1 MITPQ
6 LVINLLLIL
15 TMAWVMGDVFSRF
28 GLPIMLGQLLAGV
41 LLGPPLLGL
50 VSCSPAIVLIADW
63 GMFFLMFYSGMEM
76 DPKELLEHIWPSLAV
91 AFGGFV
97 LPFAVGYLTAR
108 AFGGTLY
115 QSLFVGLGV
124 SITAIAVQSAIL
136 HSMRINE
143 SELGHIIIGAAIAD
157 NILSLMSLS
166 VLLGLAKTGT
176 VQFIDLSIVILKV
189 IAFFGLTILLGHFVV
204 PKMTAK
210 LHDREGK
217 AFTFA
222 MVSALTMAYL
232 AELAGL
238 HLIIGAFLAGLFV
251 RKEIMD
257 KTIYNAIKDR
267 FFGLSYGFF
276 VPIFFASLACH
287 LQFFWDWRFISFAL
301 TLTLVA
307 ILGKLIGCGLG
318 LAIFRR
324 NPWEC
329 TVVGFGMSGRG
340 AVELVVAAVVL
351 RLGDELMST
360 QMITE
365 PLLTEAQF
373 SGLVLMA
380 FITTLIAP
388 LSLRWAVVRTCLPD
402 EKTAFCRLW
411 KHGIDTS

>member
-6 LVINLLLIL
+6 LLIDLLLIL
-15 TMAWVMGDVFSRF
+15 TIAWIMGGVFSRF

-41 LLGPPLLGL
+41 VLGPPVLGL
-50 VSCSPAIVLIADW
+50 VICSPAIALIAEL
-63 GMFFLMFYSGMEM
+63 GIFFLMFYSGMEM
-76 DPKELLEHIWPSLAV
+76 DPKELVEHIRPCLAV
-91 AFGGFV
+91 ALGGFV
-97 LPFAVGYLTAR
+97 LPLAAGYLTAR

-136 HSMRINE
+136 NSMRINKT
-143 SELGHIIIGAAIAD
+143 ELGHIIIGAAIVD
-157 NILSLMSLS
+157 DILSLMCLS

-176 VQFIDLSIVILKV
+176 VQYMDLSIVVLKV
-189 IAFFGLTILLGHFVV
+189 TAFFGLTILVGLFVV
-204 PKMTAK
+204 PKMTVK

-222 MVSALTMAYL
+222 VVSALTMAYL

-257 KTIYNAIKDR
+257 TNIYNAMKDR
-267 FFGLSYGFF
+267 FFGLSYGFL
-276 VPIFFASLACH
+276 VPIFFASLSCH
-287 LQFFWDWRFISFAL
+287 LRFFWDWRFISFVL

-329 TVVGFGMSGRG
+329 AVVGFGMSGRG

-351 RLGDELMST
+351 QLGDKLMFT

-380 FITTLIAP
+380 FMTTLIAP

-402 EKTAFCRLW
+402 EKAAFCTLW
-411 KHGIDTS
+411 KQGIDTG